1 MEFLALILVCALL
14 LLAVKYAKAKSR
26 LTRERVRTQ
35 EIQESLNEY
44 IEESS
49 ERKELLAEKEEAIE
63 AKLEEGKEISRHIN
77 QQMQELKLM
86 EQQLHEKRDR
96 SEPQITKQPA
106 AEAPKPIT
114 RPHPRKHYPTDI
126 PELDGPGM
134 QHRLTSQ
141 GPNGH
146 AVYVLESI
154 KHGAWKVGISRP
166 DKLADR
172 IRTIRKSVPDARLIG
187 THVFT
192 SADNAFARE
201 QETHEQLRSHRY
213 WGVNGDGAGRTEW
226 FSVKPSNFTT
236 PERVEELW
244 QERLQKSHVVIDP
257 DNYTIYLMYSP
268 SLKQH
273 LIKFCMTSNL
283 SEKLKESRAERPDAE
298 LVARFPIATRERAFA
313 ICNKFN
319 ERSTDSSRRRR
330 PIWFNHPPETL
341 ERFSTWTAEGKKKQA
356 RAAA

>member
-1 MEFLALILVCALL
+1 MEFLAFVFVCAFLL
-14 LLAVKYAKAKSR
+14 LIFKYIKAKNR
-26 LTRERVRTQ
+26 LRRERARTR

-49 ERKELLAEKEEAIE
+49 ERKELLAEKKEAIE
-63 AKLEEGKEISRHIN
+63 AKLEEGKEISRQITH
-77 QQMQELKLM
+77 QMQELRLM
-86 EQQLHEKRDR
+86 EQQLHEKQDR
-96 SEPQITKQPA
+96 AEPQVTKQPA
-106 AEAPKPIT
+106 TELSRPIT
-114 RPHPRKHYPTDI
+114 RPHPKKQYRTDI

-201 QETHEQLRSHRY
+201 QETHEQLRSYRY

-244 QERLQKSHVVIDP
+244 QERIQQTHVVIDP
-257 DNYTIYLMYSP
+257 DNYTVYLMYSP

-283 SEKLKESRAERPDAE
+283 RKKLEDRKAEQSDAV
-298 LVARFPIATRERAFA
+298 LVARFPVATKEKAFA
-313 ICNKFN
+313 ICNTFN
-319 ERSTDSSRRRR
+319 DRSTDGGRRRK
-330 PIWFNHPPETL
+330 PIWFNHPPEML
-341 ERFSTWTAEGKKKQA
+341 GRFSTWTAEGKKKQVSP
-356 RAAA
+356 AA